1 MNKNAM
7 NESIIER
14 LIDEQCINVALK
26 LDDHDQEDM
35 VDLVVCNWWSQSIS
49 IWMSNYLYT
58 HWCVINTDIHS

>member
-26 LDDHDQEDM
+26 LNVDDQEDM

-58 HWCVINTDIHS
+58 HWCVINTDVHS